1 MSDYLAEVAARAQ
14 RIADQTAAGPPAA
27 GQDPENILRL
37 RSRIATL
44 RAELRD
50 AHTILAALTTAA
62 ERAVEPGWWTSPVRR
77 AALADAAR
85 EARTTL
91 NGDAQ

>member
-27 GQDPENILRL
+27 GQDPENVLRL
-37 RSRIATL
+37 RGRIATL

-85 EARTTL
+85 EARATL
-91 NGDAQ
+91 DGGL